1 MSSERTTKLEHAVRL
16 VQSGECDA
24 FRDIVDAMLPAVRI
38 FVAGGSLPGVDVDD
52 VVQRTFVEA
61 FRSIG
66 QFKVGTDL
74 QAWLL
79 TIARYQLMMET
90 TRLRRLADYHAKYV
104 PVALARMTEMQLQA
118 EPNDDVRTSHLRDC
132 LNELPEHARQVLRER
147 YERDSSFAQ
156 MAELLGRTEG
166 AIRKQLC
173 LLRQQLHDCVA
184 RKLRL
189 EGAHE

>member
-1 MSSERTTKLEHAVRL
+1 LTSERTTKLDHAARL
-16 VQSGECDA
+16 VQSGERDA

-38 FVAGGSLPGVDVDD
+38 FVAGRSLPGVDVDD

-61 FRSIG
+61 FQSIG
-66 QFKVGTDL
+66 QFKGGTDL

-79 TIARYQLMMET
+79 TIARYQLVMET

-104 PVALARMTEMQLQA
+104 PVALARVTETHLQA
-118 EPNDDVRTSHLRDC
+118 ELNGDVRAGHLQDC

-156 MAELLGRTEG
+156 MAELMGRSEG

-173 LLRQQLHDCVA
+173 LLRQQLHDCVMH
-184 RKLRL
+184 KLRL
-189 EGAHE
+189 EGARE

>member
-1 MSSERTTKLEHAVRL
+1 MSSERTTKLDHAARL
-16 VQSGECDA
+16 VQSGERDA

-52 VVQRTFVEA
+52 VVQRTYVEA

-118 EPNDDVRTSHLRDC
+118 EPNDDVRTCHLRDC

-184 RKLRL
+184 QKLRL